1 VVENSSEI
9 VTVVDPD
16 GTLRYAN
23 PALERALGYDPEE
36 AVGTMNVLDH
46 VHAEDLP
53 HVLEETERALSEGGI
68 ATNEAEYRFRHK
80 DGSWRWIQ
88 SVGTYLLDDPEV
100 RGVAVV
106 SRDVTARV
114 EAGERLR
121 FQAQLL
127 DTVGEAVIA
136 LDVEGRVA
144 YWNRAAEALYGWSSE
159 EAMGGLLRDMVVSE
173 DLQGRA
179 GEIAG
184 QLREGRAWRGE
195 FVVRRRDGTKFPVE
209 GTSTPVFGEDG
220 GVIGVIGVLRDVA
233 ERKETE
239 EALRESRAEIFS
251 VLERITDAFFA
262 LDHEFRFTYV
272 NSQASDLF
280 SNSIED
286 LLGKPI
292 WEDPTFYPEYRRA
305 LLQGRTARFEA
316 CYPPTGAWYN
326 VRAYPSG
333 TGLSVYLQDV
343 TERKRAEEALKESEE
358 RYRTLVETVPAVTYT
373 DRAAGSY
380 PDVAVYTSPQIEA
393 LVGYTV
399 REWLDPERDL
409 WRERLHPEDRAWV
422 LAADGHAKATGEPF
436 AEEYRLIARDGRVV
450 WVRDEA
456 ALTRDE
462 AGEPRYWQGV
472 LVDVTERK
480 VAEEAMKESEEHF
493 RALTQNSSDVV
504 TLLEATGTI
513 RYQSPS
519 MQRVLGYEPEETIG
533 DHVLDYVHP
542 DDLERVAIAFAE
554 GLTNPGSRSSV
565 EYRFRHKD
573 GSWVWLESVGT
584 NLLEDPKIEE
594 YVVNS
599 RDITRRKETE
609 SRLREAEKRY
619 RTLVEQIPAVTFVDR
634 VGGSSDPVY
643 VSPQIEEMLGYT
655 PEEWMA
661 GRLWRDRLHPDD
673 RGRVLASDERFE
685 AGGGRVDEEYRLL
698 SADGS
703 VVWVRE
709 ETVLVRGEGGEPL
722 YVQGILTDVT
732 ERKLA
737 EEAMKESER
746 SLAAAQRIAHVG
758 NFEYSVEDDRARWS
772 DELYRIFGFAPQQ
785 FAPTYKGFMRSVHPD
800 DRDLVKGA
808 IREALFGERWLAFD
822 YRIVRRDGEVRSVRS
837 DYEVVRDASG
847 RAVRLVGTVLDVT
860 EHKALEEQLEHQ
872 ALHDPLTHLPNRR
885 LFANRLLHA
894 LERTRRRGGVAVLFM
909 DLDDFKVVNDSLG
922 HETGD
927 LLLVVVAQRLS
938 RCLRPGDTLA
948 RFGGDEFVVL
958 LEDVEDP
965 DEAVRVA
972 ERIVRELRRPF
983 VLGGRELYAPA
994 SIGVS
999 WGDARTKSSEDLLRD
1014 ADTAMYQAKREGS
1027 AYRVFDPAMY
1037 ERVVRR
1043 LALEN
1048 DLRRAVEA
1056 GEFVVHYQ
1064 PVFDFGS
1071 QEPWGVEALVRWNH
1085 PERGM
1090 LGPAEFVTVAEE
1102 MGLIVPI
1109 GSRVLEEA
1117 CHRVKGWQETH
1128 PRNPPLGLIVNL
1140 SVAQLLHPGYE
1151 ETVRSALARS
1161 GLGAE
1166 SLKLDVTESAFID
1179 ALESNRLALERIQAL
1194 GVRTSIDDFGMG
1206 YSSLSYLKRL
1216 PADALKID
1224 KSFVK
1229 GFGEDAQDTAIVRM
1243 VVELAHTLGMEVVAE
1258 GVETW
1263 AQAALLAEMGC
1274 DMAQGYHFARPLP
1287 AEAVA
1292 GFLGSAYPDPAHRS
1306 DAGGPPD
1313 G

>member
-36 AVGTMNVLDH
+36 AVGTINVLDH

-144 YWNRAAEALYGWSSE
+144 YWNRAAETLYGWSSE

-233 ERKETE
+233 ERKESE

-280 SNSIED
+280 TNSIED
-286 LLGKPI
+286 LLGKRI

-316 CYPPTGAWYN
+316 RYPPTGAWYN

-333 TGLSVYLQDV
+333 TGLSVYLQDI

-409 WRERLHPEDRAWV
+409 WGERLHPEDRAWV

-480 VAEEAMKESEEHF
+480 VAEEAMKESE
-493 RALTQNSSDVV
+493 
-504 TLLEATGTI
+504 
-513 RYQSPS
+513 
-519 MQRVLGYEPEETIG
+519 
-533 DHVLDYVHP
+533 
-542 DDLERVAIAFAE
+542 
-554 GLTNPGSRSSV
+554 
-565 EYRFRHKD
+565 
-573 GSWVWLESVGT
+573 
-584 NLLEDPKIEE
+584 
-594 YVVNS
+594 
-599 RDITRRKETE
+599 
-609 SRLREAEKRY
+609 
-619 RTLVEQIPAVTFVDR
+619 
-634 VGGSSDPVY
+634 
-643 VSPQIEEMLGYT
+643 
-655 PEEWMA
+655 
-661 GRLWRDRLHPDD
+661 
-673 RGRVLASDERFE
+673 
-685 AGGGRVDEEYRLL
+685 
-698 SADGS
+698 
-703 VVWVRE
+703 
-709 ETVLVRGEGGEPL
+709 
-722 YVQGILTDVT
+722 
-732 ERKLA
+732 
-737 EEAMKESER
+737 R
-746 SLAAAQRIAHVG
+746 SLVAAQRIAHVG
-758 NFEYSVEDDRARWS
+758 NFEYSVEDDEARWS
-772 DELYRIFGFAPQQ
+772 DELYRIFGFAPRQ
-785 FAPTYKGFMRSVHPD
+785 FVPTYKSFMRSVHPD
-800 DRDLVKGA
+800 DRGLVKETV
-808 IREALFGERWLAFD
+808 REALFGERRLAVD
-822 YRIVRRDGEVRSVRS
+822 YRIVRRNGEVRYVRS

-847 RAVRLVGTVLDVT
+847 RAVRLVGTVHDVT
-860 EHKALEEQLEHQ
+860 ERKALEEQLEHQ

-885 LFANRLLHA
+885 LFADRLLHA

-938 RCLRPGDTLA
+938 RCLRPEDTLA

-965 DEAVRVA
+965 GEAVRVA

-1027 AYRVFDPAMY
+1027 DYRVFDPAMY

-1048 DLRRAVEA
+1048 DLRRAAEA
-1056 GEFVVHYQ
+1056 EEFVVHYQ
-1064 PVFDFGS
+1064 PIFDFGS
-1071 QEPWGVEALVRWNH
+1071 REPWGVEALVRWNH

-1194 GVRTSIDDFGMG
+1194 GVRISIDDFGMG

-1216 PADALKID
+1216 PAAALKID

-1292 GFLGSAYPDPAHRS
+1292 GFLGSAHPNPAHRS